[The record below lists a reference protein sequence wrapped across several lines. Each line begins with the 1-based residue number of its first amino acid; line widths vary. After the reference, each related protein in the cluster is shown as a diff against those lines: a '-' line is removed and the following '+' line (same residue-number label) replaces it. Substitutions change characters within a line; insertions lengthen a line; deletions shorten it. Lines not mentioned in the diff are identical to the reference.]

1 MGDYIGME
9 SGLDL
14 EHNGGGAHASSR
26 AENESSS
33 GAYSNECRGKRDQR
47 LAMMKRREFPPPIP
61 LLARTENLPCRMPW
75 VLKRHYTSD
84 GRLILTE
91 ERVKR
96 HEYFRAHRANGRL
109 TLQLVPLDD
118 DVWPT
123 PVADDDDSDD
133 SDDYDENEEPQ
144 DYNENVDVGAVDKDR
159 ISVVEDSTPSPA
171 PANGSTGGIGGNGAG
186 KCLNYNKLASGSSCI
201 FGVPLPAI
209 RTIHS

>member
-14 EHNGGGAHASSR
+14 EDNGGAHASR
-26 AENESSS
+26 AETESS
-33 GAYSNECRGKRDQR
+33 GAYSKCRGKRDQR

-61 LLARTENLPCRMPW
+61 LLARTENLSCRMPW

-91 ERVKR
+91 ERVRR

-118 DVWPT
+118 DVSPST
-123 PVADDDDSDD
+123 PVADEDDSD
-133 SDDYDENEEPQ
+133 SDDYDENQEAH
-144 DYNENVDVGAVDKDR
+144 DYNIENVDVGAVLDKDR
-159 ISVVEDSTPSPA
+159 ISFVEDSTPA
-171 PANGSTGGIGGNGAG
+171 ANGSGGIGGNGAG
-186 KCLNYNKLASGSSCI
+186 KCLNYNNMASGSSCI

-209 RTIHS
+209 RTVHS